1 MMLQITITNSSL
13 CLLQNSRNLCL
24 VPDSLWLPASGT
36 CASVCFQT
44 KLPGG
49 GRGTATATEAVQE
62 PLGEP
67 LPGQPGGT
75 RRQQRA
81 KRAPFVNRSGSPP
94 TSSSSSSSRPRHGG
108 ALLLAVP
115 PHLLH
120 RPPPPLQHRAPAA
133 AAGGAGEAAGG
144 GGRGAGMGAGPSR
157 SPSRCPPH
165 RVPVP

>member
-1 MMLQITITNSSL
+1 MVLQITITNSSL
-13 CLLQNSRNLCL
+13 CLLQNSGNLCS
-24 VPDSLWLPASGT
+24 VHDSLWLPAS
-36 CASVCFQT
+36 CASPCLQT

-49 GRGTATATEAVQE
+49 GRGTATAPEAVQE
-62 PLGEP
+62 PLGEL

-81 KRAPFVNRSGSPP
+81 KQAPFVNRSGSPP
-94 TSSSSSSSRPRHGG
+94 SSSSSSSSRPRHGG

-144 GGRGAGMGAGPSR
+144 GGRGAGTAAGPSR
-157 SPSRCPPH
+157 GPPH
-165 RVPVP
+165 PAPVP